1 VLHPPIYGTGEME
14 DVIIE
19 FCMQFHSGFKGDTY
33 TFANNIRTR
42 EGGTHLS
49 GFKTAATRTI
59 NSYIQNSDL
68 PRKLQ
73 HKIMGDDVLEGLTA
87 VISVK
92 IPDPQFEG
100 QTKTKLGNSEVAGY
114 VAQVVSER
122 LGSYLQENPREAK
135 EIVEKV
141 VEAARAR
148 DAAKKAK
155 DLVRRKSALSDSSLP
170 GKLADCQ
177 SKDPGQS
184 ELFIVEGDSAGGSAK
199 QGRNPKYQAILPLRG
214 KIMNV
219 EKTRFDKILEN
230 KEIQHLVTALGAG
243 IGEDEF
249 DPKKLRYNKIII
261 MTDADVDGA
270 HIRTLLLTFF
280 YRQFRQLI
288 DEGHLFIAKP
298 PLYRVYKSKFE
309 RYIADDRELKD
320 FLLQQ
325 ISSEI
330 SLNTGNGKMYTGQ
343 ELVEL
348 LQKIISLQEKLKEAV
363 NIGLNEDLFLTLL
376 DFGEKLTP
384 QDFEPGAPKSAEEPE
399 TEPEGR
405 ESEAFEN
412 LRAFMEKHGY
422 FLSLEHQETE
432 EVLRTFLR
440 FIDRNEKKITLGV
453 EFFNSKLYRDTFDLL
468 TDLKRGHPEFDF
480 ELQLKNGQSVHF
492 ESPFELLE
500 YVLAEGDKRFS
511 IQRYKGLGEMNPEQ
525 LWETTMK
532 QENRNLVQVRIEE
545 AEEADTIFRQL
556 MGEQVEPRR
565 AFIEKNALAVE
576 ELDI

>member
-1 VLHPPIYGTGEME
+1 
-14 DVIIE
+14 
-19 FCMQFHSGFKGDTY
+19 
-33 TFANNIRTR
+33 
-42 EGGTHLS
+42 
-49 GFKTAATRTI
+49 
-59 NSYIQNSDL
+59 
-68 PRKLQ
+68 
-73 HKIMGDDVLEGLTA
+73 
-87 VISVK
+87 
-92 IPDPQFEG
+92 
-100 QTKTKLGNSEVAGY
+100 
-114 VAQVVSER
+114 
-122 LGSYLQENPREAK
+122 
-135 EIVEKV
+135 
-141 VEAARAR
+141 
-148 DAAKKAK
+148 
-155 DLVRRKSALSDSSLP
+155 
-170 GKLADCQ
+170 
-177 SKDPGQS
+177 
-184 ELFIVEGDSAGGSAK
+184 
-199 QGRNPKYQAILPLRG
+199 
-214 KIMNV
+214 MNV

>member
-1 VLHPPIYGTGEME
+1 
-14 DVIIE
+14 
-19 FCMQFHSGFKGDTY
+19 
-33 TFANNIRTR
+33 
-42 EGGTHLS
+42 
-49 GFKTAATRTI
+49 
-59 NSYIQNSDL
+59 
-68 PRKLQ
+68 
-73 HKIMGDDVLEGLTA
+73 MGDDVLEGLTA